1 MSINLW
7 PLRAAYR
14 KIFYMF
20 LNGQTVPTD
29 KDERKKWF
37 RGIDIIKKYSDK
49 QINEMST
56 YDGYG
61 IRFAKTAARFRKELI
76 KHYGRKQGKKI
87 RYAEAFELCAYGT
100 IPDKEFENKLFWL

>member
-1 MSINLW
+1 MAFEGGIPQNL
-7 PLRAAYR
+7 LY
-14 KIFYMF
+14 F

-56 YDGYG
+56 YDGYA